1 MTIAGTSW
9 SLYKG
14 PNGSTTVFSFVAS
27 SQVANFSGVVKAFFT
42 YPIASQGLSSSQ
54 YLTSVGAGT
63 GKYNGSRLSRAVTS
77 ANASLEPFTG
87 SNAKFTVSAY
97 SMVIK

>member
-1 MTIAGTSW
+1 MSNKFVDVLFTGPISSTYGSNGKPTAVATVTIAGVSW

-27 SQVANFSGVVKAFFT
+27 SQVANFSGDVKAFFT
-42 YPIASQGLSSSQ
+42 YLIANQGLSSSQ

-63 GKYNGSRLSRAVTS
+63 GEFN
-77 ANASLEPFTG
+77 NQ
-87 SNAKFTVSAY
+87 
-97 SMVIK
+97 I